1 MARWNREDGKTIN
14 ILTATTTPVK
24 TGGGYLHHLT
34 CVGGTLG
41 NVTIYDNT
49 AASGI
54 VLFGPASPVAGGL
67 VAADVQFRIGLTIVT
82 AAATA
87 LSGSYT

>member
-1 MARWNREDGKTIN
+1 MPSDLNSAIN
-14 ILTATTTPVK
+14 ILTATTTVVK
-24 TGGGYLHHLT
+24 NQKGYLSHLI

-41 NVTIYDNT
+41 NVTVYDNT
-49 AASGI
+49 SAAGTVI
-54 VLFGPASPVAGGL
+54 FGPATPVAGGL
-67 VAADVQFRIGLTIVT
+67 IVADIPFRTGLTIVT

>member
-1 MARWNREDGKTIN
+1 MAAVNNTAIN
-14 ILTATTTPVK
+14 ILTATTTVVK
-24 TGGGYLHHLT
+24 NQRGFLSHLI
-34 CVGGTLG
+34 CVGGSLG

-49 AASGI
+49 AASGTI
-54 VLFGPASPVAGGL
+54 LFGPATPVAGGL
-67 VAADVQFRIGLTIVT
+67 VVADLPFNTGLTIVT

>member
-1 MARWNREDGKTIN
+1 MAAVNNAAIN
-14 ILTATTTPVK
+14 ILTATTTVVRS
-24 TGGGYLHHLT
+24 GSGFLSRLI

-49 AASGI
+49 SATGT
-54 VLFGPASPVAGGL
+54 VLFGPATPVAGGL
-67 VAADVQFRIGLTIVT
+67 IVADLPFKTGLTIVT